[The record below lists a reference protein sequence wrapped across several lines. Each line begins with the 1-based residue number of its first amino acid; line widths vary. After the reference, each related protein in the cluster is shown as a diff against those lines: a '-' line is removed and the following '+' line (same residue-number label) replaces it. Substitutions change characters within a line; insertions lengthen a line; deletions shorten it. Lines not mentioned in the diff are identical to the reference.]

1 MKHFTISRQQYPHQG
16 KGRGVGGFAKKALC
30 VGTLLLGSYFHASAQ
45 SVSYDGI
52 NYGVVDD
59 TCAYVSYS
67 NPNIETAD
75 IKEFVEIRGSRYRVT
90 TVRYQGFKDCSKLKT
105 VVFPESMRNISEAA
119 FRNCTAL
126 ESITFPKSIES
137 IGDYAFAGCHRLGS
151 VEFPNFS
158 NDSTNISDRDTTGTV
173 GGDSTITEIPDSTGV
188 IGGDSAMRSRI
199 FVRGLADIHT
209 VTIGV
214 SAFSQCFS
222 LKSIELPDGLAEL
235 KRLTFSGCDEL
246 SEVKLPSTLASIEN
260 YAFSGCSS
268 ITRIDVPKS
277 VETIADYAFSEM
289 ANCKAINVEEGNANY
304 SSSDG
309 ILLSGDGT
317 QVVKCPEGKAEGVG
331 VPEGVKKI
339 NSGAFANNASLT
351 DVVLPES
358 VEKIDNF
365 AFLGCPNIR
374 RIFLSKNVRSIGSNV
389 FTGLEALEAIDVDAA
404 NANFSSKDG
413 VLFSKDGEMLYRY
426 PAGKAGDYAIPEGT
440 KGIYYAS
447 FGETARLTSI
457 KVPASLESFAP
468 EAFDGWSRNLKSV
481 DVDADN
487 QTYKSVDGVVF
498 SKDGYMIVFYPSGK
512 SETYNVPQGTMTI
525 GEWAAQDCI
534 LDSIVIPSS
543 VNWFKEYAMAYCGFR
558 TLSIPCSDE
567 NATVGSIDEYAFLG
581 CESLEEL
588 YVPYLNEIKE
598 GAFTSCN
605 SLKSITR
612 FIVGNVDEN
621 AFNGVDKE
629 NCVLYVP
636 QGMTAEFRSNAAW
649 GQFANIVEIDVTGIE
664 NIKAENGA
672 KITSEGGT
680 INFNGIADGTSV
692 KVFSADGA
700 TVYSGTAKQFTPV
713 TAGTYIVV
721 VGNKTFKV
729 LVK

>member
-1 MKHFTISRQQYPHQG
+1 MKDFTISRQKVSLHG
-16 KGRGVGGFAKKALC
+16 KRGGIGGFAKRMLC
-30 VGTLLLGSYFHASAQ
+30 IGVLLLGSHFNASAQ

-59 TCAYVSYS
+59 TCAYASYS
-67 NPNIETAD
+67 NPNIEVAD

-151 VEFPNFS
+151 VEFPSFS
-158 NDSTNISDRDTTGTV
+158 SDSTNISDIDTTGTA
-173 GGDSTITEIPDSTGV
+173 GRDSTITEIPDSTGV
-188 IGGDSAMRSRI
+188 IGSDSAMHSRI
-199 FVRGLADIHT
+199 LVRGLADIHT

-222 LKSIELPDGLAEL
+222 LKSIELPEGLAEL
-235 KRLTFSGCDEL
+235 KRLTFAGCDEL
-246 SEVKLPSTLASIEN
+246 MEVKLPGTLVSIEN
-260 YAFSGCSS
+260 YAFNGCSS
-268 ITRIDVPKS
+268 INRIDIPKS
-277 VETIADYAFSEM
+277 VETIADNALSEM
-289 ANCKAINVEEGNANY
+289 ANCKEINVEAGNANY

-317 QVVKCPEGKAEGVG
+317 QVVKCPEGKADGVG

-339 NSGAFANNASLT
+339 NSGAYANNASLT

-374 RIFLSKNVRSIGSNV
+374 RIFLSKNVSSIGSNV
-389 FTGLEALEAIDVDAA
+389 FTGLEALETIDVDAA

-413 VLFSKDGEMLYRY
+413 VLFSKNGAMLYRY

-440 KGIYYAS
+440 KGIYSSS
-447 FGETARLTSI
+447 FSETANITSI
-457 KVPASLESFAP
+457 KVPASLENFNPA
-468 EAFDGWSRNLKSV
+468 AFDGWSRNLKSV
-481 DVDADN
+481 DVDANN

-543 VNWFKEYAMAYCGFR
+543 VNWFKEYAMSYCGFR

-598 GAFTSCN
+598 GAFTGCN

-612 FIVGNVDEN
+612 FVVGNVDEN

-636 QGMTAEFRSNAAW
+636 QGMTAEFRNNAAW

-664 NIKAENGA
+664 SIKAENGA
-672 KITSEGGT
+672 RITSEGGT
-680 INFNGIADGTSV
+680 INFDGIAAGTLV
-692 KVFSADGA
+692 KVLSTDGA
-700 TVYSGTAKQFTPV
+700 MVYSGTAKQFTPA

-721 VGNKTFKV
+721 VGNMTFKV

>member
-1 MKHFTISRQQYPHQG
+1 M
-16 KGRGVGGFAKKALC
+16 LC
-30 VGTLLLGSYFHASAQ
+30 AGAILLGSCFHASAQ

-59 TCAYVSYS
+59 TCAYASYS
-67 NPNIETAD
+67 NPNIEVAD
-75 IKEFVEIRGSRYRVT
+75 IREFVEIRGSRYRVT

-105 VVFPESMRNISEAA
+105 VIFPESMRNISEAA

-126 ESITFPKSIES
+126 DSVVFPKSIES
-137 IGDYAFAGCHRLGS
+137 IGDYAFAGCHRLKS
-151 VEFPNFS
+151 VVFPKFS
-158 NDSTNISDRDTTGTV
+158 SDSTSISDRDTTGTA
-173 GGDSTITEIPDSTGV
+173 GRDSTITEIPDSTG
-188 IGGDSAMRSRI
+188 IAGRDSAMRSRI
-199 FVRGLADIHT
+199 LVRGLADIHT
-209 VTIGV
+209 ISIGA

-222 LKSIELPDGLAEL
+222 LESIELPEGLAEL
-235 KRLTFSGCDEL
+235 KRLTFAGCDAL
-246 SEVKLPSTLASIEN
+246 LDVKLPNTLVSIEN

-289 ANCKAINVEEGNANY
+289 ASCKAINVEAGNANY

-317 QVVKCPEGKAEGVG
+317 KVVKCPEGKTDGVG

-374 RIFLSKNVRSIGSNV
+374 RIFLSKNVYSIGSNV
-389 FTGLEALEAIDVDAA
+389 FTGLEALETIDVDEG
-404 NANFSSKDG
+404 NAKFSSKDG

-426 PAGKAGDYAIPEGT
+426 PAAKAGDYAIPEGT

-447 FGETARLTSI
+447 FSETAKLTSI
-457 KVPASLESFAP
+457 KVPASLETFAP

-512 SETYNVPQGTMTI
+512 SETYNVPEGTMTI

-567 NATVGSIDEYAFLG
+567 NATVGSIDGYAFLG

-588 YVPYLNEIKE
+588 YVPYLNEIRE

-612 FIVGNVDEN
+612 FVVGNVDAN

-636 QGMTAEFRSNAAW
+636 QGMTAEFRNDAAW

-664 NIKAENGA
+664 SIKAENGA
-672 KITSEGGT
+672 KVTSEGGT
-680 INFNGIADGTSV
+680 INFGGIAAGSTV

-700 TVYSGTAKQFTPV
+700 MVYSGTAKQFTPA

-721 VGNKTFKV
+721 AGNKTFKV